1 MEKWLDD
8 IIPVADVEHDVI
20 ISKQGDLSLVFSA
33 RLPEIFTLSEDEYEN
48 IHQGMIRAL
57 KALPAGTIFH
67 KQDWFRKRR
76 YVGNFSKDQ
85 SFLQSSGELFFTG
98 RHYLDH
104 DCYFILTQPVKER
117 RQVTSLVNNLLRPH
131 IVAEQTIQ
139 PEALQA
145 FENVGAQFIRLV
157 QEAGIALMR
166 LKDADILSDEHRQ
179 GLLEQYFSL
188 ASSAQ
193 ELLIKDIGLKDELR
207 VGEDYVKCFTLSDT
221 KLLPATISSSIA
233 YDRYSTDKT
242 TFPISFAAPCGL
254 LLSCDHVYNQIILIK
269 DALSSRQALEKKALR
284 LRSLATY
291 SRENALS
298 HDAVNQ
304 YLNEC
309 VGEGRIPAAVHC
321 NLLTMAPSR
330 EESREQVNMVSAAL
344 AQMEIVAKI
353 ETIGAPQIYWACI
366 PGNAANMPGNE
377 CFDSF
382 IEQGTCFMNWE
393 TSAASSLPATGIRFG
408 DRLTGKPI
416 YVDLFNEPV
425 RSGLITNR
433 NMFVC
438 GASGGGKSMS
448 VNHILRTQYDQGAH
462 ILMVDIGGS
471 YKGLCALVGG
481 VYFTY
486 EEINPIAFNPFFIP
500 EGEILDTE
508 KKESLK
514 TLLVSLWKQENEH
527 FNRSE
532 YVALSN
538 ALQGY
543 YQFLSGDANMFPCFN
558 TFYEYLEDHYT
569 ERLREQRV
577 KEKDFDIDNFL
588 YVLKPYYKGG
598 EFDYL
603 LNASSNVD
611 LLHERFIV
619 FELDNIKDHPILFPV
634 VTLVIME
641 LFVSKMRKIPGILK
655 VLAIEEAWKP
665 ITKGAMADF
674 MRYIIKTVRK
684 FYGITCIVTQE
695 IDDLLSSP
703 VIKETIINNS
713 DIKILM
719 DMRKFMHKF
728 DQLQSALG
736 MTDKAKTILLSG
748 NRDNEPGRT
757 YRENYIELGGQYMRV
772 VRNELCPEEYYAYTT
787 EAKEKVKV
795 QQYAEKYGSYEEG
808 IKMLVREKI
817 HAFI

>member
-20 ISKQGDLSLVFSA
+20 ISKQGDLSLVFRA
-33 RLPEIFTLSEDEYEN
+33 KLPEIFTVSIEEYEH

-67 KQDWFRKRR
+67 KQDWFRSRK
-76 YVGNFSKDQ
+76 YVGDTSGEL
-85 SFLQSSGELFFTG
+85 SFLQASGERFFTG
-98 RHYLDH
+98 RKYLDH
-104 DCYFILTQPVKER
+104 DCYFILTQPARER
-117 RQVTSLVNNLLRPH
+117 RQITSLINNLLRPH
-131 IVAEQTIQ
+131 IVSEQTIR
-139 PEALQA
+139 PELLQQ
-145 FENVGAQFIRLV
+145 FDNIGAQFMRLV
-157 QEAGIALMR
+157 QEAGIGITRIREEEL
-166 LKDADILSDEHRQ
+166 LSDATRA

-188 ASSAQ
+188 SSSSG
-193 ELLIKDIGLKDELR
+193 ELLIKDIQIKDQLR
-207 VGEDYVKCFTLSDT
+207 VGDQYVQCFSLSDT
-221 KLLPATISSSIA
+221 KLLPANISPSVS

-242 TFPISFAAPCGL
+242 DFPISFAAPCGL
-254 LLSCDHVYNQIILIK
+254 LLNCDHMYNQVIIIK
-269 DALSSRQALEKKALR
+269 DALSTRQGLEKKALR
-284 LRSLATY
+284 LRSLAAY

-298 HDAVNQ
+298 HDAVND

-309 VGEGRIPAAVHC
+309 VGEGRIPASVHC
-321 NLLTMAPSR
+321 NILTTAHSH
-330 EESREQVNMVSAAL
+330 EEAREQINLVSAAL
-344 AQMEIVAKI
+344 ASMEIVAKM
-353 ETIGAPQIYWACI
+353 ETIGAAQIYWACL
-366 PGNAANMPGNE
+366 PGNIANIPANE
-377 CFDSF
+377 CFDTF
-382 IEQGTCFMNWE
+382 IEQGTCFFNYE
-393 TSAASSLPATGIRFG
+393 TNADSSTPTLGIRFG

-416 YVDLFNEPV
+416 YVDLFHEPV
-425 RSGLITNR
+425 KQGLITNR

-486 EEINPIAFNPFFIP
+486 EEKNPIAFNPFFIP
-500 EGEILDTE
+500 SGEVLDTE

-543 YQFLSGDANMFPCFN
+543 YQLLSANTAVFPCFN
-558 TFYEYLEDHYT
+558 TFYEYVEDHYT
-569 ERLREQRV
+569 EILRGQRV

-603 LNASSNVD
+603 LNASANLD
-611 LLHERFIV
+611 LLRERFIV

-641 LFVSKMRKIPGILK
+641 LFVSKMRKIPAVLK

-703 VIKETIINNS
+703 IIKETIINNS

-728 DQLQSALG
+728 DQLQQAMG
-736 MTDKAKTILLSG
+736 MADKEKTMLLSV
-748 NRDNEPGRT
+748 NRDNEQGRL
-757 YRENYIELGGQYMRV
+757 YRENYIGLGGQYMRV

-795 QQYAEKYGSYEEG
+795 QEYAQKYGGYEEG
-808 IKMLVREKI
+808 IKMLVRDMS
-817 HAFI
+817 A

>member
-1 MEKWLDD
+1 MDKQLND
-8 IIPVADVEHDVI
+8 IFPVADVEHDVI

-33 RLPEIFTLSEDEYEN
+33 KLPEIFTLSVEEYEN

-67 KQDWFRKRR
+67 KQDWFRARK
-76 YVGNFSKDQ
+76 YVGDVSDHLP
-85 SFLQSSGELFFTG
+85 FLQASGERFFSG
-98 RHYLDH
+98 RKYLEH
-104 DCYFILTQPVKER
+104 QCYFILTQPAKER

-131 IVAEQTIQ
+131 IVAEQTIR
-139 PEALQA
+139 PELVQL
-145 FENVGAQFIRLV
+145 FENIGAQFMRLV
-157 QEAGIALMR
+157 QEAGIGISR
-166 LKDADILSDEHRQ
+166 VYEKEILSNEVHA
-179 GLLEQYFSL
+179 GILEQYFSL
-188 ASSAQ
+188 AGSAN
-193 ELLIKDIGLKDELR
+193 ELLIKDVSIKDHLQ
-207 VGEDYVKCFTLSDT
+207 VGSDYVQCFTLSDT
-221 KLLPATISSSIA
+221 QLLPATISPSVT

-242 TFPISFAAPCGL
+242 DFPISFAAPCGL
-254 LLSCDHVYNQIILIK
+254 LLACDHIYNQVIIIK
-269 DALSSRQALEKKALR
+269 DALSTRQGLEKKALR
-284 LRSLATY
+284 LRSLAAY

-298 HDAVNQ
+298 HEAVNN

-309 VGEGRIPAAVHC
+309 VGEGRIPASVHC
-321 NLLTMAPSR
+321 NILTIAPSAAAA
-330 EESREQVNMVSAAL
+330 REQMNMVSAAL
-344 AQMEIVAKI
+344 AQMEIIAKI
-353 ETIGAPQIYWACI
+353 ETIGAAQIFWACL
-366 PGNAANMPGNE
+366 PGNIANIPTNE
-377 CFDSF
+377 CFDTF
-382 IEQGTCFMNWE
+382 IEQGTCFLNWE
-393 TSAASSLPATGIRFG
+393 TNAQTSTPMQGIRFG

-416 YVDLFNEPV
+416 YVDLFHAPV
-425 RSGLITNR
+425 QQGLITNR

-448 VNHILRTQYDQGAH
+448 VNHILRTQFDQGAH

-486 EEINPIAFNPFFIP
+486 EEKNPIAFNPFFIP
-500 EGEILDTE
+500 SGELLDTE

-543 YQFLSGDANMFPCFN
+543 YQLLAADSTVFPCFN
-558 TFYEYLEDHYT
+558 TFYEYVEEHYT
-569 ERLREQRV
+569 EILRGQRV

-603 LNASSNVD
+603 LNASANLD
-611 LLHERFIV
+611 LLRERFIV

-641 LFVSKMRKIPGILK
+641 LFVSKMRKIPGVLK

-703 VIKETIINNS
+703 IIKETIINNS

-728 DQLQSALG
+728 DQLQNAMG
-736 MTDKAKTILLSG
+736 MSDKEKTMLLSV
-748 NRDNEPGRT
+748 NRDNEQGRL
-757 YRENYIELGGQYMRV
+757 YRENYIGLGGQYMRV

-795 QQYAEKYGSYEEG
+795 QEYAEKYGGYEEG
-808 IKMLVREKI
+808 IKMLVRDI
-817 HAFI
+817 AS

>member
-20 ISKQGDLSLVFSA
+20 VSKQGDLSLVFKA
-33 RLPEIFTLSEDEYEN
+33 KLPEIFTLSIEEYEN

-67 KQDWFRKRR
+67 KQDWFRSRK
-76 YVGNFSKDQ
+76 YAGDISVEQ
-85 SFLQSSGELFFTG
+85 SFLQASGERFFNG
-98 RHYLDH
+98 RRYLDH
-104 DCYFILTQPVKER
+104 DCYFMLTQPAKER
-117 RQVTSLVNNLLRPH
+117 KQVTSLVNNLLRPH
-131 IVAEQTIQ
+131 IAAEQTIRA
-139 PEALQA
+139 EFLQA
-145 FENVGAQFIRLV
+145 FENIGAQFMRLA
-157 QEAGIALMR
+157 QEAGIGLVR
-166 LKDADILSDEHRQ
+166 LKEEQILSDPHCA

-188 ASSAQ
+188 ASAA
-193 ELLIKDIGLKDELR
+193 EEILIKDIQIKDALR
-207 VGEDYVKCFTLSDT
+207 VGGEYVQCFTLSDT
-221 KLLPATISSSIA
+221 QLLPAIISPSVS

-242 TFPISFAAPCGL
+242 DFPVSFAAPCGL
-254 LLSCDHVYNQIILIK
+254 LLNCDHVYNQIIIIK
-269 DALSSRQALEKKALR
+269 DALATRHALEKKALR
-284 LRSLATY
+284 LRSLAAY

-298 HDAVNQ
+298 HEAVNQ

-309 VGEGRIPAAVHC
+309 VAEGRVPTAVHC
-321 NLLTMAPSR
+321 NVLAIAHSR
-330 EESREQVNMVSAAL
+330 DEAREQINLVSAAL
-344 AQMEIVAKI
+344 AQMEVVAKV
-353 ETIGAPQIYWACI
+353 ETIGAPQIYWACL
-366 PGNAANMPGNE
+366 PGNAANIPSNE
-377 CFDSF
+377 CFDTF
-382 IEQGTCFMNWE
+382 IEQGTCFLNWE
-393 TSAASSLPATGIRFG
+393 TNAVSGPPASGIRFG
-408 DRLTGKPI
+408 DRITGRPI
-416 YVDLFNEPV
+416 YVDLFHAPV
-425 RSGLITNR
+425 KSGLITNR
-433 NMFVC
+433 NLFVC

-448 VNHILRTQYDQGAH
+448 VNHILRTQFDQGAH

-471 YKGLCALVGG
+471 YKGLCSLVGG

-486 EEINPIAFNPFFIP
+486 EERNPIAFNPFFIP
-500 EGEILDTE
+500 SGETLDTE

-543 YQFLSGDANMFPCFN
+543 YQLLASDTSVFPCFN
-558 TFYEYLEDHYT
+558 TFYDYVEAHYT
-569 ERLREQRV
+569 EILRGQRV

-603 LNASSNVD
+603 LNASANLD
-611 LLHERFIV
+611 LLRERFIV

-641 LFVSKMRKIPGILK
+641 LFVSKMRKIPAVLK

-703 VIKETIINNS
+703 IIKETIINNS

-728 DQLQSALG
+728 DQLQMALG
-736 MTDKAKTILLSG
+736 MTDKAKTILLSV
-748 NRDNEPGRT
+748 NRDNEHGRN

-795 QQYAEKYGSYEEG
+795 QEYAEKYGSYEEG
-808 IKMLVREKI
+808 IKMLVRDL
-817 HAFI
+817 AA

>member
-1 MEKWLDD
+1 MEKWLQDN
-8 IIPVADVEHDVI
+8 IPVADVEHDVI
-20 ISKQGDLSLVFSA
+20 VSKQGDLSLVFCA
-33 RLPEIFTLSEDEYEN
+33 KLPEIFTLSADEYEH

-57 KALPAGTIFH
+57 KALPPGMIFH
-67 KQDWFRKRR
+67 KQDWFRSRKYGGEVEGR
-76 YVGNFSKDQ
+76 N
-85 SFLQSSGELFFTG
+85 SFLQRSRERFFRG
-98 RHYLDH
+98 REYLDH
-104 DCYFILTQPVKER
+104 DCYFILTQPAKER
-117 RQVTSLVNNLLRPH
+117 RQVSSLVNNLLRPH
-131 IVAEQTIQ
+131 IVTEQTIS
-139 PEALQA
+139 PELLQA
-145 FENVGAQFIRLV
+145 FENTGSQFMRLAE
-157 QEAGIALMR
+157 EAGIGLVR
-166 LKDADILSDEHRQ
+166 IKEEEILSDRLRA

-188 ASSAQ
+188 AASCR
-193 ELLIKDIGLKDELR
+193 ELLIKDIELKEQLR
-207 VGEDYVKCFTLSDT
+207 VGSDYVQCFTLSDT
-221 KLLPATISSSIA
+221 QLLPASISPSVV

-242 TFPISFAAPCGL
+242 SFPVSFAAPCGL
-254 LLSCDHVYNQIILIK
+254 LLACDHIYNQVIIIK
-269 DALSSRQALEKKALR
+269 DALATRQSLEKKALR
-284 LRSLATY
+284 LRSLAAY

-298 HDAVNQ
+298 HTAVNE

-321 NLLTMAPSR
+321 NILTIARSL
-330 EESREQVNMVSAAL
+330 EESREQINLVAAAL
-344 AQMEIVAKI
+344 SQMEVVAKV
-353 ETIGAPQIYWACI
+353 ESIGAPQIYWACM
-366 PGNAANMPGNE
+366 PGNAANIPSNE
-377 CFDSF
+377 CFDTF
-382 IEQGTCFMNWE
+382 IEQGTCFLNWE
-393 TSAASSLPATGIRFG
+393 TNADSSSPATGIRFG
-408 DRLTGKPI
+408 DRLTGRPV
-416 YVDLFNEPV
+416 YVDLFHEPV
-425 RSGLITNR
+425 KSGLITNR

-471 YKGLCALVGG
+471 YKGLCSLVGG

-486 EEINPIAFNPFFIP
+486 EERNPIAFNPFFIP
-500 EGEILDTE
+500 EGEVLDTE

-514 TLLVSLWKQENEH
+514 TLLISLWKQENES

-543 YQFLSGDANMFPCFN
+543 YQLLAADASVFPCFN
-558 TFYEYLEDHYT
+558 TFYDYLQEHYT
-569 ERLREQRV
+569 EILRGQRV

-588 YVLKPYYKGG
+588 YVLKPYYRGG

-603 LNASSNVD
+603 LNASSNLD

-641 LFVSKMRKIPGILK
+641 LFVSKMRKIPSVLK

-728 DQLQSALG
+728 DQLQTALG
-736 MTDKAKTILLSG
+736 MTDKAKTILLSV
-748 NRDNEPGRT
+748 NRDNEQGRN

-787 EAKEKVKV
+787 EAKEKVRV
-795 QQYAEKYGSYEEG
+795 QEYAERYGSYEEG
-808 IKMLVREKI
+808 IKVLVRDM
-817 HAFI
+817 AV

>member
-1 MEKWLDD
+1 MEKWLDN

-20 ISKQGDLSLVFSA
+20 VSKQGDLSLVFRA
-33 RLPEIFTLSEDEYEN
+33 KLPEIFTISVEEYEH

-67 KQDWFRKRR
+67 KQDWFRARK
-76 YVGNFSKDQ
+76 YAGDQ
-85 SFLQSSGELFFTG
+85 VHDGSFLQMSGERFFSG
-98 RHYLDH
+98 RKYLDH
-104 DCYFILTQPVKER
+104 QCYFILTQPARER

-131 IVAEQTIQ
+131 LVAEQTIR
-139 PEALQA
+139 PALLQH
-145 FENVGAQFIRLV
+145 FENVGAQFMRLV
-157 QEAGIALMR
+157 QEAGIGLVR
-166 LKDADILSDEHRQ
+166 LTEAQILSDEHRA
-179 GLLEQYFSL
+179 GILEQYFSL
-188 ASSAQ
+188 SSSES
-193 ELLIKDIGLKDELR
+193 ELLIKDIQVKDTLR
-207 VGEDYVKCFTLSDT
+207 VGGDYLQCFTLSDT
-221 KLLPATISSSIA
+221 QLLPATIAPSVT
-233 YDRYSTDKT
+233 YDRYSTDRT
-242 TFPISFAAPCGL
+242 SFPVSFAAPCGL
-254 LLSCDHVYNQIILIK
+254 LLSCDHIFNQVIMIK
-269 DALSSRQALEKKALR
+269 DALATRQGLEKKALR
-284 LRSLATY
+284 LRSLAAY

-298 HDAVNQ
+298 HTAVNE

-309 VGEGRIPAAVHC
+309 VGEGRIPAAVHG
-321 NLLTMAPSR
+321 NIFTMAGSR

-344 AQMEIVAKI
+344 AQMEVVAKV
-353 ETIGAPQIYWACI
+353 ETIGAPQIYWACF
-366 PGNAANMPGNE
+366 PGNISNLPSNE
-377 CFDSF
+377 CFDTF
-382 IEQGTCFMNWE
+382 IEQGTCFLNWE
-393 TSAASSLPATGIRFG
+393 GNPISSSPSMGIRFG

-416 YVDLFNEPV
+416 YVDLFHEPV
-425 RSGLITNR
+425 KNGLITNR

-438 GASGGGKSMS
+438 GGSGGGKSMS
-448 VNHILRTQYDQGAH
+448 VNHILRTQFDQGAH

-486 EEINPIAFNPFFIP
+486 EEKNPIAFNPFFIP
-500 EGEILDTE
+500 SGEVLDTE

-543 YQFLSGDANMFPCFN
+543 YQLLAGDAGIFPCFN
-558 TFYEYLEDHYT
+558 TFYEYVEDHYT
-569 ERLREQRV
+569 ELLRGQRV

-611 LLHERFIV
+611 LLRERFIV

-703 VIKETIINNS
+703 IIKETIINNS

-736 MTDKAKTILLSG
+736 MTDKAKTILLSV
-748 NRDNEPGRT
+748 NRDNEQGRN
-757 YRENYIELGGQYMRV
+757 YRENYIELGGQCMRV

-795 QQYAEKYGSYEEG
+795 MEYALKYGSYEEG
-808 IKMLVREKI
+808 IKMLVRDMEK
-817 HAFI
+817 

>member
-1 MEKWLDD
+1 MEKKLSD
-8 IIPVADVEHDVI
+8 IFPVADVEHDVI
-20 ISKQGDLSLVFSA
+20 VSKQGDLSLVFSA
-33 RLPEIFTLSEDEYEN
+33 KLPEIFTLSVEEYEN

-67 KQDWFRKRR
+67 KQDWFRARK
-76 YVGNFSKDQ
+76 YKGDVASDLP
-85 SFLQSSGELFFTG
+85 FLQASGERFFTG
-98 RHYLDH
+98 RKYLDH
-104 DCYFILTQPVKER
+104 ECYFILTQPAKER
-117 RQVTSLVNNLLRPH
+117 RQVTSLINNLLRPH
-131 IVAEQTIQ
+131 MVPEQTIR
-139 PEALQA
+139 PELLQQ
-145 FENVGAQFIRLV
+145 FENIGAQFMRLV
-157 QEAGIALMR
+157 QEAGISISR
-166 LKDADILSDEHRQ
+166 VRENEILSDEYRA
-179 GLLEQYFSL
+179 GILEQYFSL
-188 ASSAQ
+188 AGAAS
-193 ELLIKDIGLKDELR
+193 ELLIKDIS
-207 VGEDYVKCFTLSDT
+207 VKENLQIGGNHVQCFTLSDT
-221 KLLPATISSSIA
+221 QLLPATISPSVT

-242 TFPISFAAPCGL
+242 DFPISFAAPCGL
-254 LLSCDHVYNQIILIK
+254 LLACDHIYNQVIIIK
-269 DALSSRQALEKKALR
+269 DALSTRQGLEKKALR
-284 LRSLATY
+284 LRSLAAY

-298 HDAVNQ
+298 HDAVNN

-309 VGEGRIPAAVHC
+309 VAEGRVPASVHC
-321 NLLTMAPSR
+321 NILTLASCR
-330 EESREQVNMVSAAL
+330 EEAREQLNMVSAAL

-353 ETIGAPQIYWACI
+353 ETIGAPQIYWACL
-366 PGNAANMPGNE
+366 PGNIANIPSNE
-377 CFDSF
+377 CFDTF
-382 IEQGTCFMNWE
+382 IEQGTCFLNWE
-393 TSAASSLPATGIRFG
+393 TNADSSTPSQGIRFG
-408 DRLTGKPI
+408 DRLTGKPV
-416 YVDLFNEPV
+416 YVDLFHEPV
-425 RSGLITNR
+425 KQGLITNR

-448 VNHILRTQYDQGAH
+448 VNHILRTQFDQGAH

-486 EEINPIAFNPFFIP
+486 EEKNPIAFNPFFIP
-500 EGEILDTE
+500 PGEVLDTE

-543 YQFLSGDANMFPCFN
+543 YQLLASDAHVFPCFN

-569 ERLREQRV
+569 EILRGQRV

-603 LNASSNVD
+603 LNATANIE

-641 LFVSKMRKIPGILK
+641 LFVSKMRKIPGVLK

-728 DQLQSALG
+728 DHLQNALG
-736 MTDKAKTILLSG
+736 MTEKAKTILLSV
-748 NRDNEPGRT
+748 NRDNEQGRV

-795 QQYAEKYGSYEEG
+795 QEYAEKYGGYEEG
-808 IKMLVREKI
+808 IRMLVQDM
-817 HAFI
+817 AA